1 MVISRTIIR
10 WRTIQTLTKINN
22 PDPVKGISKHC
33 GPYGQALNCNNNS
46 YLSFAWFGIR
56 YVVSGVLNAAV
67 QSLPHWRS
75 QQLIL
80 QLKKREALALFQLQM
95 HSLNHLQISR
105 PRTRVQ
111 IHTDGVPGITALL
124 QLRLKTDQRRVT
136 KNWNRTHSLQNCT
149 MTHKINELNQIMACK
164 MNNLSSNTLPAAHS
178 DCIFQDKAIESP
190 CLQILTNPHL
200 TYPVAYSAPP
210 NPISIP
216 P

>member
-1 MVISRTIIR
+1 MSALLGMAFFHILSAIVLPLCWFKAITSQQTAPFLIMVISRTIIR
-10 WRTIQTLTKINN
+10 WRTIQTLTKLNN
-22 PDPVKGISKHC
+22 PDPAKRISKHC

-80 QLKKREALALFQLQM
+80 QLKKREALALLQLQM

-136 KNWNRTHSLQNCT
+136 KN
-149 MTHKINELNQIMACK
+149 
-164 MNNLSSNTLPAAHS
+164 
-178 DCIFQDKAIESP
+178 
-190 CLQILTNPHL
+190 
-200 TYPVAYSAPP
+200 
-210 NPISIP
+210 
-216 P
+216 